1 MKLSALISIGL
12 FVVGALVFLL
22 QLWFSFWSPEILYK
36 ILTTLGVL
44 LVVVLV
50 VSFVSKEAKE
60 TERLKDGHDL

>member
-1 MKLSALISIGL
+1 MRLSVLISIGL
-12 FVVGALVFLL
+12 FVVGAFVFLL

-60 TERLKDGHDL
+60 TERLNDGHDL